1 MGLYAVTGAASGI
14 GKAVAQQLREAGHEV
29 ITVDLR
35 DADICAD
42 LSDESQCA
50 EVVRKVR
57 EKAAD
62 GLDGFVPCAGLGPD
76 VPKKSLVPLVNYF
89 GTVSLVE
96 GLRQQLQQKRGT
108 IVLISSNSAQLTEY
122 DAHYMDTLLAGDRAA
137 AVQLAESLDG
147 QVLYGGGKQA
157 LARWMRRENAG
168 FAAEGIR
175 MNAIAPGYTE
185 TGMTAAGEESP
196 EYGDAIRAFKAS
208 IPIGRAGSP
217 EDQANA
223 VLFLLSDKASFISG
237 SVLFVDGGHDAT
249 FRPDR
254 F

>member
-14 GKAVAQQLREAGHEV
+14 GKAVAQQLRDAGHEV

-35 DADICAD
+35 DADINAD
-42 LSDESQCA
+42 LSDELQCA
-50 EVVRKVR
+50 EVVRKLQ
-57 EKAAD
+57 EPAAD
-62 GLDGFVPCAGLGPD
+62 GLDGLVPCAGLGPD
-76 VPKKSLVPLVNYF
+76 VAKKSLIPLVNFF
-89 GTVSLVE
+89 GTLSLVE
-96 GLRQQLQQKRGT
+96 GLRPQLQRKRGA
-108 IVLISSNSAQLTEY
+108 IVLISSNSSQMAEY
-122 DAHYMDTLLAGDRAA
+122 DAQYMDTLLARDRAA
-137 AVQLAESLDG
+137 AVQLSDALHG

-168 FAAEGIR
+168 YAAQGIS

-208 IPIGRAGSP
+208 IPIGRAGSA

>member
-1 MGLYAVTGAASGI
+1 MGMYAVTGAASGI
-14 GKAVAQQLREAGHEV
+14 GKAVTQQLRDAGHEV

-35 DADICAD
+35 GADINAD

-50 EVVRKVR
+50 EVVRRVR
-57 EKAAD
+57 EQAAD
-62 GLDGFVPCAGLGPD
+62 GLDGLVPCAGLGPD
-76 VPKKSLVPLVNYF
+76 VPRKTLLPLVNFF

-96 GLRQQLQQKRGT
+96 GLRPQLRQKRGA
-108 IVLISSNSAQLTEY
+108 IVLVSSNSAQMTDY
-122 DAHYMDTLLAGDRAA
+122 DTQYMDALLAGDRAA
-137 AVQLAESLDG
+137 AAQFADTLHG

-157 LARWMRRENAG
+157 LARWMRRENAAY
-168 FAAEGIR
+168 AAEGIR

-208 IPIGRAGSP
+208 IPIRRAGRA

-237 SVLFVDGGHDAT
+237 SVLFVDGGHDAS